1 MSQITSTSGRGLNR
15 LVALV
20 FGAVYLLVG
29 VVGFALTGFSGFA
42 DPMGGRT
49 LVVFEVNPLHNVVHV
64 AIGVALL
71 LASRRLAAARATN
84 GTIGAVYL
92 LVGVLGLFIASPT
105 SHLNL
110 LALNDADNVLHL
122 ASALLLLGVALGAD
136 RRARVVSAA

>member
-1 MSQITSTSGRGLNR
+1 MSQSTTTGGRGTNR

-29 VVGFALTGFSGFA
+29 LVGFALTGLSGFA
-42 DPMGGRT
+42 DPAGGRT

-64 AIGVALL
+64 AIGAALL
-71 LASRRLAAARATN
+71 LASRRLSAARATN

-110 LALNDADNVLHL
+110 LALNHADNVLHL
-122 ASALLLLGVALGAD
+122 ASAVLLLGVAVGAD
-136 RRARVVSAA
+136 RRARVTAAA